1 MSLSCC
7 RILIADDHEVIRQ
20 GVRAVLRS
28 REGWQISGEAAN
40 GLDALKLA
48 YETRPDIAILDYSLP
63 QMDGLALTR
72 AIRRELPGTE
82 VLIYTMHDRESILV
96 EVLEAGALGYVLKSD
111 ATSDL
116 VAAVESLAKRKRY
129 LSATIAERLENYFFE
144 RGRDIGI
151 TSMLTPREREIVQLI
166 ADGNINKQIAHK
178 LNISVKTVE
187 THRASLM
194 HKLRMRTTADVV
206 RYAIRNSMV
215 FP

>member
-1 MSLSCC
+1 MSPSCC

-20 GVRAVLRS
+20 GVCAVLKI
-28 REGWQISGEAAN
+28 REGWQIAGEAAN
-40 GLDALKLA
+40 GVDALRLA
-48 YETRPDIAILDYSLP
+48 HETRPDIAILDYSLP

-72 AIRRELPGTE
+72 AIKRELPGIE
-82 VLIYTMHDRESILV
+82 ILIYTMHDRESILI

-111 ATSDL
+111 ATADL
-116 VAAVESLAKRKRY
+116 IAAVEAMAKHKRY

-151 TSMLTPREREIVQLI
+151 TPVLTPREREVVQLI
-166 ADGNINKQIAHK
+166 ADGNINKQIAHR

-194 HKLRMRTTADVV
+194 HKLKMRTTADVV

-215 FP
+215 CP